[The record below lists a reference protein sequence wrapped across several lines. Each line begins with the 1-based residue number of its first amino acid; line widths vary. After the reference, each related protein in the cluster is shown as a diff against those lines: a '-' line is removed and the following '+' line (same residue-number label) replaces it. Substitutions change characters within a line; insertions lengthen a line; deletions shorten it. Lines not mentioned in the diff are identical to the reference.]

1 MQWRSIAAL
10 TGAVAAMV
18 AVAACGGK
26 DHKGGGGA
34 SSSAKTSSA
43 TAIKPG
49 KPGGK
54 LTVLWADDIDFL
66 DPGQDYYSFGYM
78 VQYAVNRTLYSYK
91 PDDSETPIAD
101 LATGQPEIS
110 PDNKTITV
118 HIKPGVR
125 YAPPVNREVVTQDI
139 KYAFE
144 RAFSKEVPSGYAGT
158 YFKSIVG
165 TPAKA
170 NTGDVKPISGIET
183 PDDSTIVFHLKT
195 PSAPLVSQA
204 LVMPITVPVPK
215 EYAAKF
221 DKKTPSTYEQYVAF
235 TGPYMVKNDPKTG
248 KVTGRVPGKSIDIV
262 RNPNWDKSTDY
273 RPAYLN
279 AVFIQEGNTDVAS
292 ASRRALAGAA
302 MACCD
307 SSQPPAQVLKRA
319 LQHNGNQVL
328 LVPAGGT
335 HYISFN
341 TTVKPFDNI
350 NIRKAIIAASD
361 RNALRLTRG
370 GKILGDIANG
380 YIPPGTPG
388 YKEAGGTE
396 QNTDLDYLKSPNGDP
411 ALAKKYMLAAK
422 HEDPTQPIDANGR
435 WTGSE
440 GILTMAINAD
450 PGKKTAE
457 VFQNQME
464 QLGFRLNL
472 RIMSKDTLFTKFCGI
487 PKANVALCPN
497 VGWFKDF
504 ADPQSMLDAPFNGDN
519 ILQQGNVNWPE
530 LNVPAINAAMTAAA
544 VVPVGPE
551 RNKAWAKINHMIAE
565 QAPAIPFIWDKF
577 AVVQSKDVVGVANGY
592 YLAHDLTF
600 TSLKESDL
608 PPG

>member
-1 MQWRSIAAL
+1 MHTRSIAAL
-10 TGAVAAMV
+10 TGAVAATV

-26 DHKGGGGA
+26 DHKAGGGA
-34 SSSAKTSSA
+34 LSSADTSSA

-54 LTVLWADDIDFL
+54 LTVLWADDVDFL
-66 DPGQDYYSFGYM
+66 DPGQAYYTFGSM

-91 PDDSETPIAD
+91 PDDSERPVPD
-101 LATGQPEIS
+101 LASGPPEIS
-110 PDNKTITV
+110 SDNKAITV
-118 HIKPGVR
+118 HIKTGVN
-125 YAPPVNREVVTQDI
+125 YAPPVNRAVEAQDI

-158 YFKSIVG
+158 YFNSIVG

-215 EYAAKF
+215 EYAVKY
-221 DKKTPSTYEQYVAF
+221 DRSTPSKYDQHVAF

-262 RNPNWDKSTDY
+262 RNPNWDRSTDY
-273 RPAYLN
+273 RPAYLD
-279 AVFIQEGNTDVAS
+279 AVFIQEGNNDVAS

-302 MACCD
+302 MVCCD
-307 SSQPPAQVLKRA
+307 SPQPPAQVLKRA
-319 LQHNGNQVL
+319 LQHNRNQVL
-328 LVPAGGT
+328 LMPAGGT
-335 HYISFN
+335 HYIAFN

-380 YIPPGTPG
+380 YIPPGIPG
-388 YKEAGGTE
+388 YDEAGGIK
-396 QNTDLDYLKSPNGDP
+396 QNADLDYLKSPNGDG

-422 HEDPTQPIDANGR
+422 QQDPTQPIDANGR

-440 GILTMAINAD
+440 KILTMAINAD

-457 VFQNQME
+457 VFQNQMK
-464 QLGFRLNL
+464 QLGFKLNL
-472 RIMSKDTLFTKFCGI
+472 RIMSKDTLFTKFYSV
-487 PKANVALCPN
+487 PKANVALYPN
-497 VGWFKDF
+497 VGWYKDF
-504 ADPQSMLDAPFNGDN
+504 SDPQSMLDAPFNGNN

-530 LNVPAINAAMTAAA
+530 LDDKAINAAMTAAA
-544 VVPVGPE
+544 LIPAGPD
-551 RNKAWAKINHMIAE
+551 RNKAWARINHMIAE
-565 QAPAIPFIWDKF
+565 QAPAIPFIWDKT
-577 AVVQSKDVVGVANGY
+577 AVVQSTDVVGVASGY
-592 YLAHDLTF
+592 YTTHDLTF
-600 TSLKESDL
+600 TSLKD
-608 PPG
+608 

>member
-1 MQWRSIAAL
+1 MQARSIAAL

-26 DHKGGGGA
+26 HRGGGA
-34 SSSAKTSSA
+34 SPSAKPSSA

-49 KPGGK
+49 KPGGR
-54 LTVLWADDIDFL
+54 LTVLWAEDVDFL
-66 DPGQDYYSFGYM
+66 DPGQTYYTFAYM

-91 PDDSETPIAD
+91 PDESERPVPD
-101 LATGQPEIS
+101 LASGPPEIS
-110 PDNKTITV
+110 SDNKTITV
-118 HIKPGVR
+118 HIKPDVN
-125 YAPPVNREVVTQDI
+125 YAPPVNREVETQDI

-165 TPAKA
+165 TPAKF
-170 NTGDVKPISGIET
+170 NTGDVKPISGIQT

-204 LVMPITVPVPK
+204 LVMPITVPVPR
-215 EYAAKF
+215 EYAVKY
-221 DKKTPSTYEQYVAF
+221 DRSTPSRYDQHVAF

-248 KVTGRVPGKSIDIV
+248 NVTGRVPGKSIDIV
-262 RNPNWDKSTDY
+262 RNPNWDSSTDY
-273 RPAYLN
+273 RPAYLD
-279 AVFIQEGNTDVAS
+279 AVFIQEGNNDVAS

-302 MACCD
+302 MVCCD
-307 SSQPPAQVLKRA
+307 SPQPPAQVLKRA
-319 LQHNGNQVL
+319 LQHNRNQVL
-328 LVPAGGT
+328 LVPAGAT

-380 YIPPGTPG
+380 YLPPGIPG
-388 YKEAGGTE
+388 YDEAGGAK
-396 QNTDLDYLKSPNGDP
+396 QNTDLDYLKSPNGDR
-411 ALAKKYMLAAK
+411 ALAKKYMLTAK
-422 HEDPTQPIDANGR
+422 QEDPTQPIDANGR

-440 GILTMAINAD
+440 RILTMAINAD

-464 QLGFRLNL
+464 QLGFKLNL
-472 RIMSKDTLFTKFCGI
+472 RIMSKDTLFTKFYSV
-487 PKANVALCPN
+487 PKANVALYPN
-497 VGWFKDF
+497 AAWFKDF

-519 ILQQGNVNWPE
+519 ILQEGNVNWPE
-530 LNVPAINAAMTAAA
+530 LDDKAINAAMKAAA
-544 VVPVGPE
+544 LIPVGPE
-551 RNKAWAKINHMIAE
+551 RNKAWARINHMIAE
-565 QAPAIPFIWDKF
+565 HAPAIPFIWDKT
-577 AVVQSKDVVGVANGY
+577 AVVESKDVVGVASGY
-592 YLAHDLTF
+592 YTTHDLTF
-600 TSLKESDL
+600 TSLKD
-608 PPG
+608 